1 MLPNETQACAYIS
14 ITQDVIYESNET
26 FCVTVTSSHPVGIF
40 QPEECQIIITI
51 MDDIGKSSQC
61 FCCIIMWH
69 AILLGCISYY
79 ADIMI
84 IADTS
89 TIIAFYMSL
98 LKEFIL
104 NVTDQYPVSSRETN
118 IGLMRFTTSSTMIDI
133 DVNQITNKT
142 QLLNT
147 IDGIH
152 FGQPLDGAP
161 TNNFNFDQPPHS
173 SGSTHKYA
181 ITTGLD
187 NLRDNGRSDAR
198 DIVMFITE
206 GWPDSHSQSAR
217 SIAAEARRNG
227 TAIYGVY
234 IGESQIGRLE
244 IANISDPGRAF
255 FVPSQAELNSV
266 VNGFIREACSRKFIL
281 IFLPVLVT

>member
-1 MLPNETQACAYIS
+1 
-14 ITQDVIYESNET
+14 
-26 FCVTVTSSHPVGIF
+26 
-40 QPEECQIIITI
+40 
-51 MDDIGKSSQC
+51 
-61 FCCIIMWH
+61 
-69 AILLGCISYY
+69 
-79 ADIMI
+79 MI

-89 TIIAFYMSL
+89 NILAFFL
-98 LKEFIL
+98 REFVL

-118 IGLMRFTTSSTMIDI
+118 IGLIRFFTADSTTVDI
-133 DVNQITNKT
+133 NVNQITNKT

-147 IDGIH
+147 IDGLH
-152 FGQPLDGAP
+152 FNQPLYGAP
-161 TNNFNFDQPPHS
+161 TNDLNFDKPPPT
-173 SGSTHKYA
+173 SGSTHKHA
-181 ITTGLD
+181 MTTGLD

-206 GWPDSHSQSAR
+206 GWPNSPSHSAR

>member
-1 MLPNETQACAYIS
+1 
-14 ITQDVIYESNET
+14 
-26 FCVTVTSSHPVGIF
+26 
-40 QPEECQIIITI
+40 
-51 MDDIGKSSQC
+51 
-61 FCCIIMWH
+61 
-69 AILLGCISYY
+69 
-79 ADIMI
+79 MI

-118 IGLMRFTTSSTMIDI
+118 IGLIRFTTSSTMVDI
-133 DVNQITNKT
+133 NVNQITNKT

-147 IDGIH
+147 IDGIR

-161 TNNFNFDQPPHS
+161 TNDFNFDQPPHS
-173 SGSTHKYA
+173 SGSTHKHA
-181 ITTGLD
+181 IATGLD

-198 DIVMFITE
+198 DIVMFIME
-206 GWPDSHSQSAR
+206 GWSDSSRSQSAR

-234 IGESQIGRLE
+234 IGESQIGRSE
-244 IANISDPGRAF
+244 IARISDPGRAH
-255 FVPSQAELNSV
+255 FVTSYVELNSV
-266 VNGFIREACSRKFIL
+266 VNGFVREACSRKFIL
-281 IFLPVLVT
+281 IILSTPVT